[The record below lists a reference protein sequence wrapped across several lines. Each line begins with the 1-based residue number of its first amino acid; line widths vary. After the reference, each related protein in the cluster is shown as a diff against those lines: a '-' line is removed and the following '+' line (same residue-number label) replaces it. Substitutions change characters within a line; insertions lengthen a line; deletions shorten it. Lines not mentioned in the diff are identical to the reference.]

1 MRPTTGG
8 RLVRLASAPLHSI
21 CGRDAAARCVS
32 SVYLTLPTLWGARSR
47 RAAYDGSMLG
57 LRGAGVLLAT
67 AVVVAAAP
75 ATAVSGGYGCYIS
88 DAVNAGFTPDTVK
101 AEGVVDCSGYGAPGS
116 VRFSVRLLKYDRQS
130 KRWHTVKAEARRY
143 GKLKRKHHLAAAKS
157 PCVPGTYRGVF
168 RATLRDAA
176 GRRVSVN
183 VQKLGNLHV
192 KENCVVESPF

>member
-1 MRPTTGG
+1 VKTT
-8 RLVRLASAPLHSI
+8 
-21 CGRDAAARCVS
+21 
-32 SVYLTLPTLWGARSR
+32 
-47 RAAYDGSMLG
+47 YDGGMLRSWG
-57 LRGAGVLLAT
+57 ISLLLAT
-67 AVVVAAAP
+67 AVFVAAAP
-75 ATAVSGGYGCYIS
+75 ATAVSGGYQCYIS
-88 DAVNAGFTPDTVK
+88 DAVNAGFVPDTVQ

-130 KRWHTVKAEARRY
+130 KHWHTVKAEARRY

-176 GRRVSVN
+176 GRQVSVN

>member
-1 MRPTTGG
+1 MR
-8 RLVRLASAPLHSI
+8 
-21 CGRDAAARCVS
+21 
-32 SVYLTLPTLWGARSR
+32 
-47 RAAYDGSMLG
+47 GSPIT
-57 LRGAGVLLAT
+57 GVLLMT

-75 ATAVSGGYGCYIS
+75 ATAVSGGYQCYIS

-101 AEGVVDCSGYGAPGS
+101 ADGVVDCSGYGALGS
-116 VRFSVRLLKYDRQS
+116 VRFSVRLLKYHRGS
-130 KRWHTVKAEARRY
+130 KQWHTVKARARRY
-143 GKLKRKHHLAAAKS
+143 GQLKRKHHLAAATT
-157 PCVPGTYRGVF
+157 PCLPGTYRGVF